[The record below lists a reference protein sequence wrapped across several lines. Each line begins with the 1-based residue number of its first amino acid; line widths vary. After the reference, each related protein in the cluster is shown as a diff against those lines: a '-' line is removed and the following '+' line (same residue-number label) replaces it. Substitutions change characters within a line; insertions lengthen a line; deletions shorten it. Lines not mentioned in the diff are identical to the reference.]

1 MSEQFD
7 RSEKMLGETLMNK
20 LSQTKVILFGIGG
33 VGSWCAES
41 LVRTG
46 LKHITIVD
54 DDVVCESN
62 MNRQLMATTK
72 TVGIPKVDALCERLR
87 EISPEAEILPLGKRY
102 TKASASEFNL
112 ENYDF
117 ILDAID
123 SLEDKTELILNA
135 TSTSA
140 VFISAM
146 GAAMKMDPTQIQVAE
161 FWKAYGCPLARAL
174 RNRFKRIGQF
184 PSKKFKVV
192 FSPEPSVAASSGKG
206 SLCHEVSVFGQIM
219 ASLVILSLRDC
230 K

>member
-1 MSEQFD
+1 MGEQFD
-7 RSEKMLGETLMNK
+7 RTEKILGEEFMKNLSEKRI
-20 LSQTKVILFGIGG
+20 ILFGIGG

-46 LKHITIVD
+46 VKHITVVD
-54 DDVVCESN
+54 DDIVCESN
-62 MNRQLMATTK
+62 INRQLMATTK
-72 TVGIPKVDALCERLR
+72 TIGLPKVDVLSERLR
-87 EISPEAEILPLGKRY
+87 EISPDAKIVPLFKRY
-102 TKASASEFNL
+102 TQASASEFDL
-112 ENYDF
+112 ESYDF

-123 SLEDKTELILNA
+123 SLEDKAELILNA
-135 TSTSA
+135 SSTSA

-146 GAAMKMDPTQIQVAE
+146 GAAMKIDPTQIQVAE

-174 RNRFKRIGQF
+174 RNRFKRMKQY
-184 PSKKFKVV
+184 PAKKFKVV
-192 FSPEPSVAASSGKG
+192 FSPEPVTTTGKG